1 MKRTNSLCLLL
12 AIAAAPACGD
22 DGDSSPDARVS
33 NIDASTG
40 IDAALADA
48 AATDAAVTDASIPAP
63 DANNLDANVPDARP
77 LDEGIA
83 MARLASDGVTD
94 ITVNSLVTYKKAAV
108 GNDLAG
114 FFLQGEPLGPALFI
128 AVDPATLT
136 PEPLVG
142 DYISLR
148 ITSMATSG
156 SLRQADQIADLVV
169 NSSGNDVASLV
180 QNVSNTADL
189 VTALVD
195 YESELVDATIV
206 VQSDFFGA
214 GSGFVQG
221 PVDSTAV
228 IGDGNLRLR
237 VPITLQDSLGFVP
250 TCSVTVS
257 GTPVGRFNSAVQ
269 LSASAASELTATCP
283 APVISSA
290 LAPSATEFTITFNRD
305 IDATSIV
312 DATTQFVFDNG
323 LTAMSAAVVGSTL
336 TITTSAQTP
345 DQAYNLTIADTVLD
359 VLTGTAGGIVAF
371 SGFNPAEAI
380 CDDGIDNEVDTYTDC
395 LDTDCAGAL
404 ACNFTPQL
412 TIWEL
417 DPDQSGSDTTEFVE
431 LRNLSNA
438 AVDLSEFYLV
448 MVNGSDDLS
457 SAAYQLTG
465 TLAANGL
472 YVLGNAA
479 VIGADQALPSNGL
492 QNGADGVLL
501 VHCPTCTDASTDF
514 PNDTDP
520 LTAATFQTA
529 AGQTATKVDAVAY
542 GTNDNDDTVLMGKLG
557 VVTQFNDLADQSIQR
572 SSLVDFI
579 QATPTPGASGVQP

>member
-94 ITVNSLVTYKKAAV
+94 ITVNAVVTYKKAAV

-136 PEPLVG
+136 PEPVVG

-148 ITSMATSG
+148 ITSMATSF

-169 NSSGNDVASLV
+169 NGSGNDVASLV

-250 TCSVTVS
+250 TCSVTLS

-336 TITTSAQTP
+336 TITTSTQTP

-359 VLTGTAGGIVAF
+359 VLTGTAGRIVAF
-371 SGFNPAEAI
+371 SGFNPAESI

-395 LDTDCAGAL
+395 LDTDCAGAV
-404 ACNFTPQL
+404 ACDFGQL

-417 DPDQSGSDTTEFVE
+417 DPDQSGSDTEEFVE

-438 AVDLSEFYLV
+438 AIDLSEFYVL
-448 MVNGSDDLS
+448 MINGNGDSIYATYELAGS
-457 SAAYQLTG
+457 
-465 TLAANGL
+465 LAANGL

-479 VIGADQALPSNGL
+479 VVGADQLLPGNGL
-492 QNGADGVLL
+492 QNSPDGVLL
-501 VHCPTCTDASTDF
+501 VQCPTCTDASDF
-514 PNDTDP
+514 SSATM
-520 LTAATFQTA
+520 LTTAATFSTVGGA
-529 AGQTATKVDAVAY
+529 MVTKVDAVAY
-542 GTNDNDDTVLMGKLG
+542 GSSNDTGLMGVLG
-557 VVTQFNDLADQSIQR
+557 VVTQFTDVTDQSLQR
-572 SSLVDFI
+572 SSLVSFI
-579 QATPTPGASGVQP
+579 QATPSPGASGVQP